1 MKNKYLVV
9 LAIALTA
16 GSNALAQTAET
27 TVTASYNGYPV
38 TILPDYYDVISVAF
52 ISVPRALKIT
62 KVTAKVQIAY
72 PEVGDLN
79 VYLYSPDG
87 TRTKLLE
94 HNCGSLRNVNATFDD
109 AASSRFSETCPA
121 GGSASYRAQEP
132 LSNFNSADSSIGVWT
147 LAVENNS
154 SDSRA
159 GSLSDVTLTITGTSQ
174 AQPYFRPDQVLN
186 SANLRS
192 GAVAP
197 GQVVSIAGSA
207 LGPEVPV
214 LTPAGA
220 WPTSLA
226 DVRVNVNGADVPI
239 RYASSTRLD
248 VQMPFNLTGGTANIR
263 VTYGS
268 NVSGTVGVPI
278 NTTYPGLFALQS
290 GGTGQA
296 KAANQDGT
304 LNSIANAAAKGSVI
318 SVYGIGLGIV
328 DPPVA
333 AGQVP
338 PTTTTL
344 SRVTNA
350 VAASI
355 GGVPAPVTFA
365 GLAPGITGLYQ
376 INIQVPD
383 AVPSG
388 SQDVV
393 VSNAGNASQTGL
405 SVRIR

>member
-1 MKNKYLVV
+1 MKNRYFAVV
-9 LAIALTA
+9 
-16 GSNALAQTAET
+16 ALALAAGGGNCLAQES
-27 TVTASYNGYPV
+27 TVTASYNGYPIS
-38 TILPDYYDVISVAF
+38 ILPDSYDIVSVAF
-52 ISVPRALKIT
+52 INVPRALKIT

-79 VYLYSPDG
+79 LFLYSPDG
-87 TRTKLLE
+87 TRVKLLE
-94 HNCGSLRNVNATFDD
+94 HNCGSLINVDTTFDD
-109 AASSRFSETCPA
+109 AAPSRFSDFCPTEA
-121 GGSASYRAQEP
+121 GRGPYLGNEP
-132 LSNFNSADSSIGVWT
+132 LSNFNSTDSSIGTWT
-147 LAVENNS
+147 LAVENNT
-154 SDSRA
+154 SDSRS
-159 GSLSDVTLTITGTSQ
+159 GRIIDVTLTITGTSQ
-174 AQPYFRPDQVLN
+174 SQPYFRSDQVLN

-192 GAVAP
+192 GVVAP

-207 LGPEVPV
+207 LGPDVPV

-248 VQMPFNLTGGTANIR
+248 VQMPFDLSGGTASIK
-263 VTYGS
+263 VTFGT
-268 NVSGTVGVPI
+268 NVSGTVSVPI
-278 NTTYPGLFALQS
+278 TTTFPGLFALQS

-296 KAANQDGT
+296 RAGNQDGT
-304 LNSIANAAAKGSVI
+304 LNSVTNAAAKGSVI
-318 SVYGIGLGIV
+318 SVFGIGLGIV

-338 PTTTTL
+338 PTSSL
-344 SRVTNA
+344 SRATNA

-365 GLAPGITGLYQ
+365 GLAPGIPGLYQ

-383 AVPSG
+383 TVGSG
-388 SQDVV
+388 SQEVV
-393 VSNAGNASQTGL
+393 VSNAGNASQGRL
-405 SVRIR
+405 VVQIR

>member
-1 MKNKYLVV
+1 MKTRYCAI
-9 LAIALTA
+9 LALALA
-16 GSNALAQTAET
+16 AGGSNGLAQES
-27 TVTASYNGYPV
+27 TVTASYNGYPI
-38 TILPDYYDVISVAF
+38 TILPDYYDVVSVAF
-52 ISVPRALKIT
+52 INVPRALKIT

-79 VYLYSPDG
+79 LFLYSPDG
-87 TRTKLLE
+87 TRVKLLE
-94 HNCGSLRNVNATFDD
+94 HTCGSLRNVDTTFDD
-109 AASSRFSETCPA
+109 AAQSRFSETCPVEA
-121 GGSASYRAQEP
+121 GRGPFRGNEP
-132 LSNFNSADSSIGVWT
+132 LSNFNSADSSIGIWT

-159 GSLSDVTLTITGTSQ
+159 GRLNDVTLTITGTSQ
-174 AQPYFRPDQVLN
+174 AQPYFRSDQVLN

-192 GAVAP
+192 GTVAP
-197 GQVVSIAGSA
+197 GQVVSISGSA
-207 LGPEVPV
+207 LGPDVPV

-268 NVSGTVGVPI
+268 NVSTTVSVPV
-278 NTTYPGLFALQS
+278 TTTFPGLFALQS

-304 LNSIANAAAKGSVI
+304 LNSAANAAAKGSVI
-318 SVYGIGLGIV
+318 AVYGIGLGIV

-338 PTTTTL
+338 PTSSL

-365 GLAPGITGLYQ
+365 GLAPGNPGLYQ

-383 AVPSG
+383 TVSSG
-388 SQDVV
+388 SREVV
-393 VSNAGNASQTGL
+393 VSNAGNASQNAL
-405 SVRIR
+405 VVQIR